1 MYKIIQMFSCNSY
14 IILPIISIILIISI
28 IILVLYKN
36 HNDKL
41 INYEPFYAT
50 KITESNIADDDR
62 IKSVTDNHSELNDN
76 IKTLKN
82 NLNNEYIKSI
92 YNTYLEKLFNKNEI
106 SDLFN
111 TRISTGI
118 QENTDNLYNNNNIK
132 SKQLETNIEN
142 LKNKLSDLENISNK
156 LKINRIET
164 NKYSKVKSLNNGQE
178 FCLTQTPKTNF
189 INPQT
194 GYLTGGY
201 MINMNNG
208 CLSVGASDYNIY
220 KCNDENQ
227 KHLFKINHII
237 NEQDYESN
245 IDKTVPFDNIDKT
258 KINYPFSL
266 IKSVNNNNCLTN
278 TNGNITVQPCNSF
291 VAQRWI
297 PL

>member
-1 MYKIIQMFSCNSY
+1 MFSCNSY
-14 IILPIISIILIISI
+14 ILLPLISIILIISI
-28 IILVLYKN
+28 IILVLYKIDIDKISNNETFIIDNSSDSIPADINQINSLLYN
-36 HNDKL
+36 HND
-41 INYEPFYAT
+41 
-50 KITESNIADDDR
+50 
-62 IKSVTDNHSELNDN
+62 LNTN
-76 IKTLKN
+76 IKNLKN

-92 YNTYLEKLFNKNEI
+92 YNNYLEKLFNKNEI
-106 SDLFN
+106 SNLFN
-111 TRISTGI
+111 TRISKGI
-118 QENTDNLYNNNNIK
+118 SDNTNNLEINNNNN
-132 SKQLETNIEN
+132 SELLNNNIED
-142 LKNKLSDLENISNK
+142 LKNKLSDLENITNK
-156 LKINRIET
+156 LKINKIET
-164 NKYSKVKSLNNGQE
+164 NKYSKIKSLNNGQE

-201 MINMNNG
+201 MVNMNNG

-220 KCNDENQ
+220 KCNDKNQ

-237 NEQDYESN
+237 NEQDYELN

-258 KINYPFSL
+258 IINYPFAL

-278 TNGNITVQPCNSF
+278 KNGNITVQPCNSF

>member
-1 MYKIIQMFSCNSY
+1 MFSCNSY

-41 INYEPFYAT
+41 INYEPFYDT
-50 KITESNIADDDR
+50 KITTANVATKDMIGSILGNHKNINA
-62 IKSVTDNHSELNDN
+62 N
-76 IKTLKN
+76 IITLKN
-82 NLNNEYIKSI
+82 NLNDDYIKSI
-92 YNTYLEKLFNKNEI
+92 YDTYLTKLFNKAEI
-106 SDLFN
+106 EDLFN
-111 TRISTGI
+111 TRVSQGI
-118 QENTDNLYNNNNIK
+118 KDNTNNLINNNNNK
-132 SKQLETNIEN
+132 STIIEN
-142 LKNKLSDLENISNK
+142 NIIDLKNKLSDLENISNK

-178 FCLTQTPKTNF
+178 FCLTQTPNTNF

-237 NEQDYESN
+237 NEQDYELN

-258 KINYPFSL
+258 NINYPFAL

-278 TNGNITVQPCNSF
+278 KNGNITVQPCNSF
-291 VAQRWI
+291 VAQRWF